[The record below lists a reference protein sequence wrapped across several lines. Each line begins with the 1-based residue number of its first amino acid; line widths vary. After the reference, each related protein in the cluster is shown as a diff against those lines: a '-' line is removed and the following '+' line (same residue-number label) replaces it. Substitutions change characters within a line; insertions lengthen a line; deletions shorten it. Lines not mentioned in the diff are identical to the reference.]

1 MPSDLSSLNPSEIAV
16 FDIETEY
23 IPVEGLKGIQ
33 KLFCLNIRPANEE
46 RVRRF
51 TYLYNS
57 TAVGN
62 LKAGLKYLNSF
73 KYGSGHNIIGFDI
86 PVIEYLI
93 GEVTCYP
100 LDTMLISQL
109 MYTADELTQMD
120 RGIENFPKNDYG
132 SFSLRAFGY
141 RFGDFKIEYEDFSKL
156 SNEMLTYC
164 DQDVDLTHRLLTFL
178 LKQEHFPKAKV
189 IHLENRVAQIIQKQ
203 TENGFYFNIEKAR
216 EVSTEMKFEQMSIER
231 RLQKTFRPMFLPDG
245 PVKETN
251 RIIRRKQ
258 YVPIENFK
266 GW

>member
-23 IPVEGLKGIQ
+23 IPVEGLKGLKKI
-33 KLFCLNIRPANEE
+33 FCLNIRPLESDK
-46 RVRRF
+46 VHRF

-57 TAVGN
+57 TATGN
-62 LKAGLKYLNSF
+62 LRAGLKYLNSF
-73 KYGSGHNIIGFDI
+73 KFGVGHNIIGFDI
-86 PVIEYLI
+86 PVIENLI

-100 LDTMLISQL
+100 LDTILISQL

-164 DQDVDLTHRLLTFL
+164 DQDVDLTHRFFSFL
-178 LKQEHFPKAKV
+178 LKQPNFPLPNV
-189 IHLENRVAQIIQKQ
+189 LHLENRVAQIIQKQ
-203 TENGFYFNIEKAR
+203 TENGFYFDVEKAR
-216 EVSTEMKFEQMSIER
+216 QVSTEMKFEQGTIER

-251 RIIRRKQ
+251 KVIKRKQ
-258 YVPIENFK
+258 YVPIYNFK